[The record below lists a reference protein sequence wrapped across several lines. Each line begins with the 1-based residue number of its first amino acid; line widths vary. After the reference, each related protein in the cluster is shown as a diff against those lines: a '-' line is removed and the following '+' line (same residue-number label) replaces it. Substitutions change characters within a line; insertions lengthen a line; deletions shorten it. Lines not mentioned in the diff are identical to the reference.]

1 MATAKQKLRG
11 SRKSS
16 KSRRPRR
23 RPGAGGKGQYF
34 RIEVR
39 PSTRFLTY
47 RLQDIGRKGHTKRL
61 AGRRAGGT
69 WATKSWLILKSDAH
83 VSNGRLVID
92 HPRARAALRGIRGPI
107 RHLKGD
113 IFLAR
118 PRRDI
123 PESEKPTPAQR
134 RARAANIRKAM
145 RARRRSR

>member
-1 MATAKQKLRG
+1 MPATKLRG

-23 RPGAGGKGQYF
+23 RPGTGGKGQYF

-39 PSTRFLTY
+39 PGTRFVTY
-47 RLQDIGRKGHTKRL
+47 RLHDIGRKGHTKRL
-61 AGRRAGGT
+61 AGRRAGGA

-83 VSNGRLVID
+83 VSNGKLVID